1 MCDNVLHTHL
11 SERHNQATV
20 LYVMYIYYVVLFNL
34 NSPPATF
41 VIYIITFLYIQFT
54 GPYRNR
60 KRSLG
65 LAQAF

>member
-41 VIYIITFLYIQFT
+41 VIYNNLPLHQFT